1 MFFIMRLFSW
11 I

>member
-1 MFFIMRLFSW
+1 MVDVVFIMRL